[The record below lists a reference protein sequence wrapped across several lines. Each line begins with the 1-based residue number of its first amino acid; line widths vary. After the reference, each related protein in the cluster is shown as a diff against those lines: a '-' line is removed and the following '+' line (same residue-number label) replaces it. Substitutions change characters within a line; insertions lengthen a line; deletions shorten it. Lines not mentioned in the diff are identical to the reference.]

1 MRIVW
6 DYIKER
12 AGWLPCIF
20 LMEAVAFFALYLQ
33 GTKFYDIS
41 YAVELSLFV
50 LVIMAGVDFGK
61 YSHKRKKLSQAKKAL
76 LNDVSNLP
84 ETRSPK
90 EREYQEM
97 VQILFERKEEEAAK
111 ARHARQDML
120 DFYSLWVHQ
129 IKTPIAG
136 LHLLLQAQKDGLAQ
150 EDWNQRMNMEVFRVE
165 QYVEM
170 VLSYLR
176 MEDMS
181 RDLVLKSYDLK
192 QIVRQSVKKFSREFL
207 YRKIRLELA
216 EFERTILSD
225 EKWILLV
232 LEQILSNA
240 LKYTPEGGCIS
251 IYCEEGK
258 NVLVIEDTGIG
269 IPPEDL
275 PRVFENGFTGYNGRE
290 NKKSTGI
297 GLYLCRTVMD
307 KLGHGIRIA
316 SEEGKGTKL
325 YLDFERE
332 ERVNE

>member
-1 MRIVW
+1 MKILW

-12 AGWLPCIF
+12 AGLLPCII
-20 LMEAVAFFALYLQ
+20 LMEAIAFLALWLQ
-33 GTKFYDIS
+33 GTEFNNIS
-41 YAVELSLFV
+41 YAVGLSLFV
-50 LVIMAGVDFGK
+50 LVIMAGLDFAK
-61 YSHKRKKLSQAKKAL
+61 YSYKRSKLAQAKNAVL
-76 LNDVSNLP
+76 DDISYLP
-84 ETRSPK
+84 ETGSPK
-90 EREYQEM
+90 EKEYQEM
-97 VQILFERKEEEAAK
+97 VRILFEKKEEEEAN
-111 ARHARQDML
+111 ARSVRQDML

-150 EDWNQRMNMEVFRVE
+150 GDWNTRMNMEVFRVE
-165 QYVEM
+165 QYVEL

-176 MEDMS
+176 MEDMG
-181 RDLVLKSYDLK
+181 RDMVLKTYDLNT
-192 QIVRQSVKKFSREFL
+192 IARQAVKKFSREFL
-207 YRKIRLELA
+207 YRKIRFNLS
-216 EFERTILSD
+216 EFQRTILSD

-240 LKYTPEGGCIS
+240 LKYTPEGGSIS
-251 IYCEEGK
+251 IYCPEGR
-258 NVLVIEDTGIG
+258 NVLVVEDTGIG

-297 GLYLCRTVMD
+297 GLYLCKTIMD
-307 KLGHGIRIA
+307 RLNHGIWIE
-316 SEEGKGTKL
+316 SEEGKGTKV

>member
-1 MRIVW
+1 MKILW

-20 LMEAVAFFALYLQ
+20 LMEAVAFFALWLQ
-33 GTKFYDIS
+33 GTEFYNIS

-50 LVIMAGVDFGK
+50 LFIMAGIDFWK
-61 YSHKRKKLSQAKKAL
+61 YSHKRRKLAQAKKAVL
-76 LNDVSNLP
+76 EDLIHLP
-84 ETRSPK
+84 ETHSPI

-97 VQILFERKEEEAAK
+97 LRMLFERKEEEAAR
-111 ARHARQDML
+111 ARSGRQDML

-136 LHLLLQAQKDGLAQ
+136 LHLLLQAQKDGLARG
-150 EDWNQRMNMEVFRVE
+150 DWNSRMNIEISRVE

-176 MEDMS
+176 MEDMG
-181 RDLVLKSYDLK
+181 RDMVLKTYDLEK
-192 QIVRQSVKKFSREFL
+192 IVHQVVKKFSREFL
-207 YRKIRLELA
+207 YRKIHLNLEKV
-216 EFERTILSD
+216 ECTILSD
-225 EKWILLV
+225 EKWVLLV

-240 LKYTPEGGCIS
+240 LKYTPEEGSIS
-251 IYCEEGK
+251 IYCLEGK
-258 NVLVIEDTGIG
+258 KILAIEDTGIG

-297 GLYLCRTVMD
+297 GLYLCKTIMD
-307 KLGHGIRIA
+307 KLNHRIWIE
-316 SEEGKGTKL
+316 SEEGRGTKVC
-325 YLDFERE
+325 LDFERE